1 MSSSVNRVKQRLV
14 ESLIA
19 GQRNAENAKYGAFIV
34 QTNEVQLKLALAV
47 LQRSG
52 LPDKDYVEKLERSEL
67 GPLLNLYKA
76 CVKTISPAATT
87 LVRDLGT
94 YKGYRNRLAHKM
106 FEGKR
111 LTPAECEEAIKLGE
125 SILRRLNQLVGIYK
139 NAKPRVQTEWEKG
152 KKIQ

>member
-1 MSSSVNRVKQRLV
+1 MSNSVNRVKKHLMD
-14 ESLIA
+14 SMIA
-19 GQRNAENAKYGAFIV
+19 GQRYAENAKYGAFIV

-76 CVKTISPAATT
+76 CVKTVSSAAVT
-87 LVRDLGT
+87 LVLDLGT

-106 FEGKR
+106 FQGKR
-111 LTPAECEEAIKLGE
+111 LTPAECEKAIKLGE
-125 SILRRLNQLVGIYK
+125 TILRRLNQLVGIYK
-139 NAKPRVQTEWEKG
+139 NAKPGVQIEWEKRS
-152 KKIQ
+152 KI